1 MKDNIGIIGC
11 GYVGTALIEGMK
23 HAFDV
28 ETYDKFVPEK
38 STCDSIRDLL
48 SKTNNIFVCVPTPM
62 NPNGSSDTS
71 TVESV
76 LSEINELVPLM
87 RSSGYVVT
95 IKSTVPPGMTQQFS
109 QRFENIA
116 LGFNPEFLTEANFI
130 DDFKNQD
137 RIILGGSAYFTARLG
152 DIYAEAYP
160 DVPIYKCSSTA
171 AEMCKYVTNCFL
183 ATKVSFAN
191 EIYQVC
197 DKLGVPYDEVIDIAT
212 LDKRLGESHWMV
224 PGPDG
229 SPGWGKSCFP
239 KDLNALI
246 YFAKSV
252 GVKPLV
258 MKSVW
263 KKNLEVRENRDWERM
278 PKAFNCSNSE

>member
-1 MKDNIGIIGC
+1 MEDKLGVIGC
-11 GYVGTALIEGMK
+11 GFVGTALIEGMK
-23 HAFDV
+23 HAFRI

-38 STCDSIRDLL
+38 STCDSIRDMM

-62 NPNGSSDTS
+62 NLDGSSNT
-71 TVESV
+71 TIVEGV
-76 LSEINELVPLM
+76 LSEINDLVPSM
-87 RSSGYVVT
+87 RHGGYIVT
-95 IKSTVPPGMTQQFS
+95 IKSTVPPGTTASFDE
-109 QRFENIA
+109 RFENIA
-116 LGFNPEFLTEANFI
+116 IGFNPEFLTEANFI

-137 RIILGGSAYFTARLG
+137 RIILGGSAYFSSRLG
-152 DIYAEAYP
+152 DIYVEAYP

-224 PGPDG
+224 PGPDSLRG
-229 SPGWGKSCFP
+229 FGKSCFP

-246 YFAKSV
+246 FHAKSL
-252 GVKPLV
+252 GVNPAV

-263 KKNLEVRENRDWERM
+263 EKNLEVREDRDWEKM
-278 PKAFNCSNSE
+278 SKAFVGASDD